1 MVEQRF
7 GGESTNTTVGSTII
21 VRGNLEGNEDLTVE
35 GRVEGKLS
43 LTRDLFIEPSGVV
56 KADINVQNVFISG
69 VLVGNINAT
78 EKVEIAADGRMVGDI
93 NSPRVLIHDGAS
105 FRGRIEMGEMAA
117 PRPSVSRPTPPS
129 RPPVRPT
136 PRVEERLLPR
146 PEAAKPPEKKAA
158 EVKPAPPTRPKA
170 KGEVEGKKTIVLK
183 GKKRGKKK

>member
-7 GGESTNTTVGSTII
+7 GGESSNTTVGSTII

-105 FRGRIEMGEMAA
+105 FRGRIEMGEMEG
-117 PRPSVSRPTPPS
+117 PRPSVSRPAIPP

-136 PRVEERLLPR
+136 PPPSRPAPR
-146 PEAAKPPEKKAA
+146 PEVAKPPEKKAE
-158 EVKPAPPTRPKA
+158 EVKPVPPTRPKA